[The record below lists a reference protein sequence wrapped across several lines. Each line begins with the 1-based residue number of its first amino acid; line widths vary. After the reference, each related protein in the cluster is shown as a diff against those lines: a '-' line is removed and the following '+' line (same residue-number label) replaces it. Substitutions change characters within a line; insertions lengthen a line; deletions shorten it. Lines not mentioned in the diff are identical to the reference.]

1 MQEKREKRFCRE
13 IAHRTE
19 VRNRSYH
26 FPNRNSRASRPMCFF
41 LGATRSTAKPA
52 SKGNGPSRAG
62 QTQETRGVVISRICP
77 PNRGSEPDLP
87 FSLLRLVPRLVR
99 CECSRWHCFRPSLRL
114 PCSLFSEAYY
124 TTKKKK
130 KLSYLRCLFLT
141 SILACSEICTS
152 RELA

>member
-62 QTQETRGVVISRICP
+62 QTQETRGVVISRNCP

-99 CECSRWHCFRPSLRL
+99 CECSRWHFFVPPSITLLAFFRGLLHDEKEKKIILPSLPFPYL
-114 PCSLFSEAYY
+114 DPCL
-124 TTKKKK
+124 
-130 KLSYLRCLFLT
+130 LGDLH
-141 SILACSEICTS
+141 
-152 RELA
+152 

>member
-1 MQEKREKRFCRE
+1 MQEKREKREKRFCRE

-62 QTQETRGVVISRICP
+62 QTQETRGVVISRNCP

-99 CECSRWHCFRPSLRL
+99 CECSRWHFFCPSFDYLARFFQRLTTRRKRKKIILPSLPFPYL
-114 PCSLFSEAYY
+114 DPCL
-124 TTKKKK
+124 
-130 KLSYLRCLFLT
+130 LGDLH
-141 SILACSEICTS
+141 
-152 RELA
+152 